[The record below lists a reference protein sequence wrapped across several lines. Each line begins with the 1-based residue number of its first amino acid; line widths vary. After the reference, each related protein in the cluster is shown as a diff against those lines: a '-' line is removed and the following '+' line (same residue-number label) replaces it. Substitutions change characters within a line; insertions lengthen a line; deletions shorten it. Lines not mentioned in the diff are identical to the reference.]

1 MQENMNDTLTYYNQ
15 NAPDFIHTTQT
26 VDFHEIQAL
35 FLSYLP
41 DKSRILDLGCG
52 SGRDAKYFMEQ
63 GYQVEATDG
72 SEELCRAAEKYLGIA
87 VKQQLFLDLDD
98 IECYDGIW
106 ACASILHLKK
116 AELPVMLGKIRA
128 ALKKNGICYTSFKYG
143 TFEGMRKGR
152 YFTDLTEESF
162 SELAAQVNGL
172 KTEKLWLTDDVR
184 KDRGSEQWLNI
195 IFRKVDIP

>member
-1 MQENMNDTLTYYNQ
+1 MKETMNNTLTYYNQ
-15 NAPDFIHTTQT
+15 NAPDFIRTTQT

-72 SEELCRAAEKYLGIA
+72 SKELCRAAAKYLGTA
-87 VKQQLFLDLDD
+87 VKQQLFLDLD
-98 IECYDGIW
+98 ETEYYDGIW

-116 AELPVMLGKIRA
+116 AELPVMLRKIWT
-128 ALKKNGICYTSFKYG
+128 ALKKDGICYTSFKYG
-143 TFEGMRKGR
+143 TFEGMRNGR
-152 YFTDLTEESF
+152 YFTDPTEEGF
-162 SELAAQVNGL
+162 SELAAQVSGL
-172 KTEKLWLTDDVR
+172 KTEKLWITGDVR
-184 KDRGSEQWLNI
+184 KDRGNEQWLNI